1 MNEAEFSLS
10 IGEIL
15 TNRLNPTNSRT
26 VDDPSNPCYYLGVAP
41 VMYSVSK
48 TSPNS
53 DLTLLIEALPR
64 ILSSD
69 SFYEKF
75 ARRLKGNTT
84 NDRTVEAARVALK
97 TRRKGLKRRFDK
109 FSRMTACVAL
119 TGCYVRGMNPVS
131 SLSMKMLLNACE
143 SLVKDMPP
151 LAEQVRKWKQAELFD
166 SVSNPI
172 LN

>member
-1 MNEAEFSLS
+1 MNEAEFSRS

-15 TNRLNPTNSRT
+15 MNRLNPTNSRT
-26 VDDPSNPCYYLGVAP
+26 VDAPSNPCYYIGVVP

-84 NDRTVEAARVALK
+84 KDRTVEAARFALK
-97 TRRKGLKRRFDK
+97 THRKGLKRRFDK
-109 FSRMTACVAL
+109 FSRMTACLAL

-131 SLSMKMLLNACE
+131 TLSMKMLLNACE

-166 SVSNPI
+166 SVSNPM

>member
-1 MNEAEFSLS
+1 
-10 IGEIL
+10 
-15 TNRLNPTNSRT
+15 
-26 VDDPSNPCYYLGVAP
+26 
-41 VMYSVSK
+41 MYSVSK

-97 TRRKGLKRRFDK
+97 ARRKGLKRRFDK

-119 TGCYVRGMNPVS
+119 TGCLIRDIPIPIINNTNEVLR
-131 SLSMKMLLNACE
+131 ACNRLVGDVPLMAANIEEWSQLE
-143 SLVKDMPP
+143 SLRSTRTK
-151 LAEQVRKWKQAELFD
+151 
-166 SVSNPI
+166 VSDPM